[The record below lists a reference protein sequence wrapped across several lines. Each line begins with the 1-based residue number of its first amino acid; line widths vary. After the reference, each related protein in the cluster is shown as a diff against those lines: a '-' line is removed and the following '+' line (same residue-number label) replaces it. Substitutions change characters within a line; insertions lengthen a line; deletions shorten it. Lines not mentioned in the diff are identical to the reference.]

1 MTTEFEALTD
11 EELMCLVQK
20 GNVKSFSEL
29 ARRYEQRLLGF
40 LHRFVGNVA
49 QAEDLLQATLLRVYR
64 ARGKFKGN
72 GKFSTWLYT
81 IAANLAKDYLRRTKK
96 YRFVS
101 LETPVGQGVNVID
114 FYQAEAESAYDVAQ
128 KQETS
133 KMVRLAV
140 SRLPHHLRLTVLLTH
155 YQEMSYEE
163 AAKVL
168 GCSKGTVKSR
178 VFRAKAKLKEFLA
191 HYTAGKEAAPSDE
204 LQEGDQAV
212 TSVSGS

>member
-20 GNVKSFSEL
+20 GNLKPFSEL

-40 LHRFVGNVA
+40 LHRFVGNAA

-64 ARGKFKGN
+64 ARDKFKGN

-81 IAANLAKDYLRRTKK
+81 IAANLAKDYLRKTKK

-101 LETPVGQGVNVID
+101 LETPVGQRVNVID
-114 FYQAEAESAYDVAQ
+114 FHEAEGESAYDVAQ
-128 KQETS
+128 KREIS

-155 YQEMSYEE
+155 YEQMSYEE

-178 VFRAKAKLKEFLA
+178 VFRAKMKLKEFLA
-191 HYTAGKEAAPSDE
+191 DYTAGKEVARSDE

-212 TSVSGS
+212 TGISGS